1 MTIRRAL
8 KRGFTLV
15 ELMIVVAIIG
25 VLAAL
30 AIYGVRKY
38 IANSKT
44 AEARN
49 SLGQMSKD
57 AASAFDREHMEGT
70 VLKLKDTSS
79 VLHGLCGSATN
90 TVPAN
95 KSDIQG
101 KKYQSSPAE
110 WATGDANTGWK
121 CLRFTMDQPQYYMYS
136 YTASGTDGKK
146 GDTFDAVANGDLN
159 GDGTLSTF
167 TMSGSID
174 QGSKGGT
181 IVKLAPNIKE
191 VDAEE

>member
-1 MTIRRAL
+1 MNVRRAL

-38 IANSKT
+38 IANAKT

-49 SLGQMSKD
+49 SLGQLGKD
-57 AASAFDREHMEGT
+57 AASAFDREHMVGT
-70 VLKLKDTSS
+70 VMPLGTTSS
-79 VLHGLCGSATN
+79 VLHGLCGTATN
-90 TVPAN
+90 SVPAN
-95 KSDIQG
+95 ATDIQG
-101 KKYQSSPAE
+101 KKYQSSPKD
-110 WATGDANTGWK
+110 WNTGDANNGWK

-136 YTASGTDGKK
+136 YNSNGTDGHV
-146 GDTFDAVANGDLN
+146 GGTFQAIANGDLN

-167 TMSGSID
+167 ELDGTIAQAS
-174 QGSKGGT
+174 GGT
-181 IVKLAPNIKE
+181 IVEVAPNLLE
-191 VDAEE
+191 TDPEE

>member
-1 MTIRRAL
+1 MRLRRAL

-49 SLGQMSKD
+49 SLGQLGKD
-57 AASAFDREHMEGT
+57 AASAYDREHMEGA
-70 VLKLKDTSS
+70 VLSLGTSTS
-79 VLHGLCGSATN
+79 VLHGLCATASN
-90 TVPAN
+90 SVPTTADDV
-95 KSDIQG
+95 KG

-110 WATGDANTGWK
+110 WNTGDANTGWK

-136 YTASGTDGKK
+136 YTSPSTDS
-146 GDTFDAVANGDLN
+146 FQAVANGDLN

-167 TMSGSID
+167 ELDGQVKAAS
-174 QGSKGGT
+174 GGT
-181 IVKLAPNIKE
+181 IVAVSPTIKE
-191 VDAEE
+191 TNPEE